1 MTTEELVK
9 WEDQV
14 DLEFIQ
20 RVQAEVTQSCA
31 LPLAVPIERIPAFI
45 VQAAQWFWLNC
56 DYACE
61 ERMYIIPNKEI
72 CRGNAFNK
80 IVQLPNQI
88 QSVFGVY
95 KAVDEMRYGV
105 LGDFSL
111 ERMMMSTYSMFGGVG
126 TIGGGVTS
134 VGGFPGYSLTDVTV
148 ALYEISTFKDVLQA
162 PITFNYNMHSHKLVL
177 LGNAGKSNLVISCMK
192 RCRIQELYDNYY
204 FFRLVVCFVK
214 RALST
219 IYGTFEFHLPG
230 GVTINYS
237 SFRDEADSEIE
248 EIKEW
253 CNENRSADYIFQP
266 NTV

>member
-9 WEDQV
+9 WEDSV

-45 VQAAQWFWLNC
+45 IQAAQWFWLNC

-72 CRGNAFNK
+72 CRGNSFNK

-95 KAVDEMRYGV
+95 KAQDDMRYGT

-111 ERMMMSTYSMFGGVG
+111 ERMMMSSYSMFGGVG
-126 TIGGGVTS
+126 SIGGGF
-134 VGGFPGYSLTDVTV
+134 GGAAGFTGYSITDVVT
-148 ALYEISTFKDVLQA
+148 ALYEGDTFRQTLTA
-162 PITFNYNMHSHKLVL
+162 PITFNYNFHSHKLVL
-177 LGNAGKSNLVISCMK
+177 LGNLGKTDLVIACMK
-192 RCRIQELYDNYY
+192 RCRIQELYENYY

-219 IYGTFEFHLPG
+219 IYGTFEFRLPG

-237 SFRDEADSEIE
+237 EFRDQADTEID

-266 NTV
+266 NTI

>member
-1 MTTEELVK
+1 MTEDELIK
-9 WEDQV
+9 WEDSI

-31 LPLAVPIERIPAFI
+31 LPFAVPVERIPSFI
-45 VQAAQWFWLNC
+45 LQAAQWFWLNY
-56 DYACE
+56 DKACE

-80 IVQLPNQI
+80 IVQLPHQI
-88 QSVFGVY
+88 EAVVGVY
-95 KAVDEMRYGV
+95 KAQDDLRYGT

-134 VGGFPGYSLTDVTV
+134 VGGYAGYDLRDVVT
-148 ALYEISTFKDVLQA
+148 ALYEVDTFRQTLTA
-162 PITFNYNMHSHKLVL
+162 PLTYDFNPFSHKLVL
-177 LGNAGKSNLVISCMK
+177 LGELGHSDLVIDCMK
-192 RCRIQELYDNYY
+192 RLRIQDLYNLYY

-214 RALST
+214 RSLST
-219 IYGTFEFHLPG
+219 IYGTFEFRLPG

-237 SFRDEADSEIE
+237 NFRDEADSEID

-253 CNENRSADYIFQP
+253 CDQNRSADYIFMP
-266 NTV
+266 NTI